1 LNEPILDE
9 PSPKE
14 AGPANSTVEVP
25 NLVFLCTGN
34 AARSVMAGCMM
45 RSSGMDAHVVTAGTH
60 VVENQPMSR
69 RTRAALVSLG
79 VDPGHHRSHQL
90 TTTDISS
97 ADLIVAMAAEHVQ
110 YVRRLYPKASS
121 RTATIAF
128 LAANLTPSTLPLGA
142 RVAALALADADP
154 EAQGDVA
161 DPAGGEE
168 PEYVACA
175 KEISVLMDQLLQN
188 LGS

>member
-1 LNEPILDE
+1 VTAFAEL
-9 PSPKE
+9 
-14 AGPANSTVEVP
+14 P

-34 AARSVMAGCMM
+34 AARSVMAGCIM
-45 RSSGMDAHVVTAGTH
+45 RSSGVDAHVVTAGTH

-69 RTRAALVSLG
+69 RTRAALVSIG

-90 TTTDISS
+90 TPADVSS
-97 ADLIVAMAAEHVQ
+97 AHLIVAMAAEHVH
-110 YVRRLYPKASS
+110 YVRRLHPDASS
-121 RTATIAF
+121 RTATISF
-128 LAANLTPSTLPLGA
+128 LAANLTSSPLPLAA
-142 RVAALALADADP
+142 RVSALALADSDP
-154 EAQGDVA
+154 DAQGDVA